1 MSKICSLLALSG
13 IFSLP
18 ASFAIQLSM
27 EGVATTNESHA
38 PEQPLSPLNPEDD
51 AFLGDLLK
59 VDAPPA
65 LQDPEADAL
74 LEDLLKVDTLLDECN
89 GPVNEPLPQNQQLS
103 HQLEQARKKRAAD
116 GLSAQ
121 PPVCTRFLK
130 KNEIPWKKR
139 KSLKKLFN

>member
-1 MSKICSLLALSG
+1 MSKICWLLALSA
-13 IFSLP
+13 FP

-27 EGVATTNESHA
+27 EDVAALNESHA
-38 PEQPLSPLNPEDD
+38 PEQPFSPLHPEDD

-59 VDAPPA
+59 VDNPPD
-65 LQDPEADAL
+65 LQDPEDDAF
-74 LEDLLKVDTLLDECN
+74 LEDLLKVDTPLDECN

-130 KNEIPWKKR
+130 TNAIPWKNENLR
-139 KSLKKLFN
+139 SLKQLL